1 MLVVY
6 TIIEP
11 TKEGAKPY
19 WQRLGV
25 AFKNRDDS
33 INVILN
39 GLPVNGKLH
48 IREEEPRDKD
58 APRGGQGQGNAAKH
72 SEPAERNELPIGAG
86 LEGDDYP
93 F

>member
-48 IREEEPRDKD
+48 IREEEPRDRD
-58 APRGGQGQGNAAKH
+58 APPAGQGNAAKH
-72 SEPAERNELPIGAG
+72 SAPPEPEGYGLPQD
-86 LEGDDYP
+86 DDYP